1 MVLTVSFE
9 LSPVT
14 GFLATVIRVMRATS
28 LT

>member
-14 GFLATVIRVMRATS
+14 GLVCHRHQRIWRV
-28 LT
+28 